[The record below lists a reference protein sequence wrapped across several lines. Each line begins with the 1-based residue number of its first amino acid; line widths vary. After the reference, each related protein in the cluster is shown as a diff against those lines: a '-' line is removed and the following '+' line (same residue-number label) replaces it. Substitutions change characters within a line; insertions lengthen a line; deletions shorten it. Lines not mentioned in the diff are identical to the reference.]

1 MISPQ
6 EQTLGHSDVQ
16 DRARAYKSRN
26 KRPCDFCRYKKA
38 ACHLESKP
46 PCELCLRY
54 GKDCTFVESP
64 AKRRRPNLSEERLP
78 EPILPPSTTFDLGSD
93 LLSWEPL
100 PSFMTA
106 SLPGGLPG
114 EYKFDS
120 PMFAPLMFEQFD
132 PVQAGLAPPL
142 THSPHTPE
150 STNSIPTSFF
160 DNAQEPSLDV
170 QGPSNAQLVGLSGEY
185 DPYLLR
191 RYLYDGNNE
200 CIFRTRR
207 LRRVGENDKIPVH
220 FLIQQ
225 NKTIAKAHPAESL
238 SSSESFRLEIKQM
251 ISDDIGKRLIKL
263 YVIDRLSF
271 WAVLTDNADS
281 SDLSNHISR
290 YFLESAVWQ
299 TVTTIQELFRHGY
312 LLQSMDTHCLSVFST
327 INSVSRSTP
336 HHLQTHSSESP
347 GPQCNQI
354 ITLHHYQS
362 SKHFYSL
369 YRGSQQTNT
378 SPIHRSN

>member
-1 MISPQ
+1 MEVMITPQ
-6 EQTLGHSDVQ
+6 EQTLGQSDVQ

-64 AKRRRPNLSEERLP
+64 AKRRRPNLSEERP
-78 EPILPPSTTFDLGSD
+78 QEPVLPPSNTFDLGSD

-132 PVQAGLAPPL
+132 PVQAGLVPAL
-142 THSPHTPE
+142 SHSPHTPE
-150 STNSIPTSFF
+150 SAQSIPTSFF

-191 RYLYDGNNE
+191 RYQFDGNNE

-225 NKTIAKAHPAESL
+225 NKTIARALPAENL
-238 SSSESFRLEIKQM
+238 SNSEILRMEVKQM

-263 YVIDRLSF
+263 YVLGYLHFSDSH
-271 WAVLTDNADS
+271 TDNAGS
-281 SDLSNHISR
+281 SALFSHISR
-290 YFLESAVWQ
+290 SSLGSAA
-299 TVTTIQELFRHGY
+299 
-312 LLQSMDTHCLSVFST
+312 
-327 INSVSRSTP
+327 
-336 HHLQTHSSESP
+336 
-347 GPQCNQI
+347 
-354 ITLHHYQS
+354 
-362 SKHFYSL
+362 
-369 YRGSQQTNT
+369 
-378 SPIHRSN
+378 